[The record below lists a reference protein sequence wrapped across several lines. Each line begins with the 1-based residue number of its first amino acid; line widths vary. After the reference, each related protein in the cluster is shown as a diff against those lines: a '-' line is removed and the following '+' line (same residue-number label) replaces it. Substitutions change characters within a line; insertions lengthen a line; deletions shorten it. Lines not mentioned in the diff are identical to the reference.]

1 MVRVDSV
8 YLVYFFLGGGGINAI
23 FMPIQMTEK
32 AKLNKNVFFGICVLT
47 LIAK

>member
-8 YLVYFFLGGGGINAI
+8 YLVYFLGGGVINAI

-32 AKLNKNVFFGICVLT
+32 AKLKKNVFFGICVLT